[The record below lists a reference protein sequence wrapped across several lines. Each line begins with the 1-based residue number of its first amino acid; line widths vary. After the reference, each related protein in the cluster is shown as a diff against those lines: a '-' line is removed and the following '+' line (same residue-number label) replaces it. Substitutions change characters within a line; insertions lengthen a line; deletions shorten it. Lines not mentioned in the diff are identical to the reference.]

1 MMTDLNL
8 LVLLDFWL
16 DVHSHFSKQIEETI
30 QYDEKSNGLSHLG
43 PKEMLIL
50 ESPYKLYFF

>member
-1 MMTDLNL
+1 MMTNLNL

-30 QYDEKSNGLSHLG
+30 QYDENGLSHLG